1 MHSKVVDLLKVKD
14 KDGHMKLGLTIS
26 IFAAGIMMMSC
37 QKAPATEQTGSNS
50 EQAQGRA
57 MPNADSPSA
66 ASSLVAT
73 ANGALDSQGRMALT
87 IGDWSLKL
95 SASDCEQRLDH
106 VQWCKRDV
114 QLNVEGPGGIKQL
127 IPLESVYL
135 DSESTAYVGSLS
147 GRYREKGYSIVFG
160 DIDGDGHQDLMVWT
174 GREGGYAGASYD
186 VFLFNAETKQFVRNL
201 ALTELML
208 GATAPFIVDDGRL
221 KLAFKDGC
229 CLHIFDTYELQGNE
243 PVLVERV
250 TEDSTVSGQTKKTIE
265 RLVDGKL
272 EIVGGDDA
280 LNL

>member
-87 IGDWSLKL
+87 IGDWSLKF
-95 SASDCEQRLDH
+95 SASDCEQWLDH

-127 IPLESVYL
+127 LPLESIYL

-147 GRYREKGYSIVFG
+147 GRYREKGYSIVLG
-160 DIDGDGHQDLMVWT
+160 DLNGDDHPVLMVWT
-174 GREGGYAGASYD
+174 GREGGYGGASYD
-186 VFLFNAETKQFVRNL
+186 VFLFDAKTREVVRTP
-201 ALTELML
+201 ALTELMQ
-208 GATAPFIVDDGRL
+208 GATAPLLVEDGYL

-229 CLHIFDTYELQGNE
+229 CLHVFDSYQLRNGE

-250 TEDSTVSGQTKKTIE
+250 TEDNRSEKNQE
-265 RLVDGKL
+265 P
-272 EIVGGDDA
+272 
-280 LNL
+280 